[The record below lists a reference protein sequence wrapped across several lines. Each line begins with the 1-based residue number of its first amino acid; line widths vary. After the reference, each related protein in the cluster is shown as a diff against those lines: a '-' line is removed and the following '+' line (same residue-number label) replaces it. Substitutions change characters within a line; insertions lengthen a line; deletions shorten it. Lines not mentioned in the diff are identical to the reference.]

1 MGLRQNNRKG
11 VTFVKKTVT
20 RKQLMRV
27 LETLPEYQ
35 VPLVFAYIEALHKG
49 IEEEMKRMKADII
62 YQNMQTSPE
71 EDYELSEE
79 EQQRIE
85 RGRKQIR
92 EGKSHKWEDVAKELR
107 I

>member
-1 MGLRQNNRKG
+1 M
-11 VTFVKKTVT
+11 KKTVT
-20 RKQLMRV
+20 RQQLIKV
-27 LETLPEYQ
+27 LESLPEYQ

-62 YQNMQTSPE
+62 FQNMQAAPE
-71 EDYELSEE
+71 EDYELSED

-92 EGKSHKWEDVAKELR
+92 EGESHKWEDVARELKL
-107 I
+107 